1 MVKKDV
7 FKYKLTL
14 FVYILVYFLTLI
26 FCVWT
31 TKQIKIIFYICF
43 FFLIITSIYEY
54 VYIHFYFT
62 IKILYIINNVIRFKL
77 TSLLFIISKGIF
89 MTSIFFSLIL
99 IKNYNYYNY
108 EIFLKNCPFTF
119 TKESPYEKRRC
130 ELYNINKNSR
140 YKYQYICSYDA
151 SKEFIDDEENE
162 NNFNEIICF
171 IKENTIRTNTVINKF
186 ISVYNNKDN
195 KLFYCNRIDQPKK
208 NDYIKEEYCNKEIN
222 IPNIFSWLHIL
233 TYIMSLIHLHYFKKI
248 YKAMIKKAYHLL
260 EELNN
265 NINNNFDN
273 NSDCSTDDDESNS
286 NDNSFIEDKDKN
298 IIIENKRVYNIKS
311 NIKEFFDN
319 KKN

>member
-26 FCVWT
+26 FCIWT

-54 VYIHFYFT
+54 VYIHFYLT
-62 IKILYIINNVIRFKL
+62 IKILYIINNVICFKL

-89 MTSIFFSLIL
+89 MTSIFFSMIL

-130 ELYNINKNSR
+130 ELYNIKKNSR

-162 NNFNEIICF
+162 KKFDEIICF
-171 IKENTIRTNTVINKF
+171 LKENTIRTNTVINKF

-208 NDYIKEEYCNKEIN
+208 NDYIKEEY
-222 IPNIFSWLHIL
+222 
-233 TYIMSLIHLHYFKKI
+233 
-248 YKAMIKKAYHLL
+248 
-260 EELNN
+260 
-265 NINNNFDN
+265 
-273 NSDCSTDDDESNS
+273 
-286 NDNSFIEDKDKN
+286 
-298 IIIENKRVYNIKS
+298 
-311 NIKEFFDN
+311 
-319 KKN
+319 